1 MAKKHI
7 VVVFNKKNAS
17 LSLLRQKKEKL
28 YIMIYKWNYEALTTQ
43 QKEQRD
49 ELAKKLGISPV
60 LCQLLIQR
68 GISSAEEAR
77 KFFHPSLRDLHD
89 PFLLPDMDKAIKRIE
104 KALGQNQR
112 ILIYGDYDVDGT
124 TAVAL
129 VYKFLRK
136 FTTNLDYY
144 IPDRYDEGYGIS
156 EQGID
161 YAEETGVK
169 LIIALDCGI
178 KANEKIDYAKSKGI
192 DFIIGDH
199 HMPDD
204 VLPDAV
210 AVIDA
215 KRLDSTYPYEH
226 LSGCGV
232 GFKLVQALAQ
242 SNKIDFSEITD
253 LLDLVAVSVAS
264 DIVPITGENRVLTYF
279 GLKQINSNPSL
290 GLKGI
295 IDICGLTYKNITVN
309 DIIFK
314 IGPRIN
320 ASGRMMKGKE
330 AVDLLLSSTIEDAR
344 EKSMNID
351 HYNDDRRELDKR
363 ITEEAILFIDENVYM
378 KEKKSIVIYNET
390 WHKGVIGIVASRLT
404 EKYLRPAVVLTK
416 SQGLITGSAR
426 SVMGFDVY
434 KAIEACKDILENF
447 GGHTYAAG
455 LSLKEENLKEFKSRF
470 EALSLEMIAPEM
482 MRPQIRVDA
491 ELSFKEI
498 NQKFTEDLAAF
509 APFGPENLNPIF
521 VTCNVM
527 DYGTS
532 KLVGKDNVHLKLE
545 MIDDTLSTPVNGIA
559 FRQQDSSEKVKS
571 GKPFDICYTLEENTH
586 NGKTNIQLYVKDIDT
601 GQFC

>member
-1 MAKKHI
+1 
-7 VVVFNKKNAS
+7 
-17 LSLLRQKKEKL
+17 
-28 YIMIYKWNYEALTTQ
+28 MIYKWNYEALTTQ
-43 QKEQRD
+43 QKEQKD

-68 GISSAEEAR
+68 GISSAEDAR
-77 KFFHPSLRDLHD
+77 KFFRPSLKDLHD

-104 KALGQNQR
+104 KALGQKQR

-178 KANEKIDYAKSKGI
+178 KAIEKVAYAKSKGI

-199 HMPDD
+199 HMPDEI
-204 VLPDAV
+204 LPDAV

-215 KRLDSTYPYEH
+215 KRTDSIYPYEH

-242 SNKIDFSEITD
+242 NNKIDFSEISD

-264 DIVPITGENRVLTYF
+264 DIVPITGENRILTYY
-279 GLKQINSNPSL
+279 GLKQLNSNPSL

-295 IDICGLTYKNITVN
+295 IDICGLTYKSITVN

-330 AVDLLLSSTIEDAR
+330 AVDLLLASTIEDAR
-344 EKSMNID
+344 EKSANID

-363 ITEEAILFIDENVYM
+363 ITDEAILFIDQNIDM
-378 KEKKSIVIYNET
+378 KAKKSIVVYNEN

-416 SQGLITGSAR
+416 SQGMITGSAR

-455 LSLKEENLKEFKSRF
+455 LSLKEENLAEFKRRF

-482 MRPQIRVDA
+482 MRPQIHIDA
-491 ELSFKEI
+491 KLSFREI
-498 NQKFTEDLAAF
+498 NNKFIEDLAAF
-509 APFGPENLNPIF
+509 APFGPDNLNPIF
-521 VTCNVM
+521 VTCDVQ

-532 KLVGKDNVHLKLE
+532 KIVGKDNVHLKLE
-545 MIDDTLSTPVNGIA
+545 MVDQTVITPVNGIA
-559 FRQQDSSEKVKS
+559 FRQSDSYERVKN
-571 GKPFDICYTLEENTH
+571 GEPFDICYTLEENVH
-586 NGKTNIQLYVKDIDT
+586 NGKSNIQLYVKDIDS
-601 GQFC
+601 GQMS

>member
-1 MAKKHI
+1 
-7 VVVFNKKNAS
+7 
-17 LSLLRQKKEKL
+17 
-28 YIMIYKWNYEALTTQ
+28 MIYKWNYEALTTQ

-49 ELAKKLGISPV
+49 DLAKKLGISPV

-68 GISSAEEAR
+68 GISSAEDAY
-77 KFFHPSLRDLHD
+77 KFFHPNLKDLHD

-104 KALGQNQR
+104 KALGQKQR

-178 KANEKIDYAKSKGI
+178 KAIEKVAYAKSKGI

-199 HMPDD
+199 HMPDEI
-204 VLPDAV
+204 LPDAV

-215 KRLDSTYPYEH
+215 KRTDSTYPYEH

-242 SNKIDFSEITD
+242 NNKIDFSELTD

-295 IDICGLTYKNITVN
+295 IEICGLTYKGITVN

-330 AVDLLLSSTIEDAR
+330 AVDLLLANTIEDAR
-344 EKSMNID
+344 EKSANID

-363 ITEEAILFIDENVYM
+363 ITDEAIQFIDGTVDM
-378 KEKKSIVIYNET
+378 SKKKSLVIYDET

-455 LSLKEENLKEFKSRF
+455 LSLKEENLAEFQRRF

-482 MRPQIRVDA
+482 MRPQICIDA

-498 NQKFTEDLAAF
+498 TPKFISDLAGF

-521 VTCNVM
+521 VTWDVQ

-532 KLVGKDNVHLKLE
+532 KPVGKDNVHLKLE
-545 MIDDTLSTPVNGIA
+545 MIDKTTTIPVNGIA
-559 FRQQDSSEKVKS
+559 FRQSANSEMVKN
-571 GKPFDICYTLEENTH
+571 GRPFDICYTLEENTH

-601 GQFC
+601 GQLSDSH

>member
-1 MAKKHI
+1 
-7 VVVFNKKNAS
+7 
-17 LSLLRQKKEKL
+17 
-28 YIMIYKWNYEALTTQ
+28 MIYKWNYEALTTQ

-60 LCQLLIQR
+60 LSQLLLQR
-68 GISSAEEAR
+68 GISSVVDAR
-77 KFFHPSLRDLHD
+77 KFFHPNLKDLHD

-104 KALGQNQR
+104 MALGQKQR

-178 KANEKIDYAKSKGI
+178 KANEKVDYAKSKGI

-199 HMPDD
+199 HMPGD

-232 GFKLVQALAQ
+232 GFKLVEALAQ
-242 SNKIDFSEITD
+242 NNKIDFSEITD

-264 DIVPITGENRVLTYF
+264 DIVPITGENRILTFY

-295 IDICGLTYKNITVN
+295 IDICGLTYKNITIN

-363 ITEEAILFIDENVYM
+363 ITEEAIQFIDENVNM

-404 EKYLRPAVVLTK
+404 EKYLRPAVVLTH

-455 LSLKEENLKEFKSRF
+455 LSLKEENLMEFKRRF

-482 MRPQIRVDA
+482 MRPQINVDA
-491 ELSFKEI
+491 ELTFTDI
-498 NQKFTEDLAAF
+498 NAEFAEDLAGF

-521 VTCNVM
+521 ATANVL

-545 MIDDTLSTPVNGIA
+545 MVDATTSTPVNGIA
-559 FRQQDSSEKVKS
+559 FRQSDSYEKVKS
-571 GKPFDICYTLEENTH
+571 GIPFDICYTLEENTH
-586 NGKTNIQLYVKDIDT
+586 NGKTNIQLYIKDIDS
-601 GQFC
+601 GQLS